1 MKNSLKTD
9 ISFVVLSIC
18 TFKRPK
24 IFSQCLETVA
34 KLNLPQN
41 VKVELLIIDNDSA
54 GSAKETV
61 ENFKEQIKIPVNYF
75 VEEKRGLSNAR
86 NRLITEAVN
95 LGASHI
101 AMFDDDILLP
111 ENWLVNY
118 VNYYNENDNA
128 VIITA
133 ASYAAFTEKPP
144 KYIEK
149 NDLFKC
155 STTKKTGSVR
165 KDAASGNV
173 FFPVSVITDLGLSF
187 KSDYVFMGGEDG
199 KFFEE
204 ASSKGA
210 AIVWC
215 NDCFNRELNGTDK
228 INIGWIVKRSHY
240 NGYSAAQNAIKRKQK
255 FSDRIIYTVRQILSF
270 IVNCL
275 ILPFSIILGFTAF
288 VNMLGFVAKSL
299 GRVQGAVKKVPLNY
313 YETTYGD

>member
-1 MKNSLKTD
+1 MTNPLKTD

-18 TFKRPK
+18 TFKRPR
-24 IFSQCLETVA
+24 IFSECLSAVA
-34 KLNLPQN
+34 KLKLPEN
-41 VKVELLIIDNDSA
+41 IRTELLIIDNDKD

-61 ENFKEQIKIPVNYF
+61 EKFRSQINMPINYF
-75 VEEKRGLSNAR
+75 IEENRGLANAR

-95 LGASHI
+95 LKASHI

-111 ENWLVNY
+111 QDWLVNY
-118 VNYYNENDNA
+118 ICYYNTDEKA
-128 VIITA
+128 VIVTA

-173 FFPVSVITDLGLSF
+173 FFPVSVITDLGLNF

-204 ASSKGA
+204 ASDRGA
-210 AIVWC
+210 TIVWC
-215 NDCFNRELNGTDK
+215 NDCYNKELNGTDK
-228 INIGWIVKRSHY
+228 INILWIIKRSHY
-240 NGYSAAQNAIKRKQK
+240 NGYSAAQNRVKRNADFFKN
-255 FSDRIIYTVRQILSF
+255 FVYAVRQFCSF
-270 IVNCL
+270 VVNCVL
-275 ILPFSIILGFTAF
+275 LPFSIVLGFTAF
-288 VNMLGFVAKSL
+288 VNMLGFTAKSL
-299 GRVQGAVKKVPLNY
+299 GRFQGAVKKSKLNY
-313 YETTYGD
+313 YEKIYGD